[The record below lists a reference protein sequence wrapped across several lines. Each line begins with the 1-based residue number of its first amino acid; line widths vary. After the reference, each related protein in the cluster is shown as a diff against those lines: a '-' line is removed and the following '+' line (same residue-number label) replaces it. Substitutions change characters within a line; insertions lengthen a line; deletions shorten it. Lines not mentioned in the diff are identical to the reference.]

1 VYTTYPLASYAPRQ
15 RFDAF
20 KGLVD
25 DVFCPMA
32 LEANRDARESFNAH
46 VDGIALGKL
55 QLVRVSTSPIRVARR
70 SEDIARI
77 PDPPFLVKFQV
88 KGDCLWQQRGREVL
102 MRPGDFV
109 IASTAE
115 PYKMQFF
122 GDYATPVLVVA
133 ESIMRRLTPHPEQFL
148 GVRMPGEEA
157 DCGLLSSFVAQIAAR
172 MHKLPVQMVHRV
184 EANVLDL
191 LGAVLGA
198 RASVH
203 NVSHTQMLA
212 QIKAYINSHLHDRE
226 LGPVMLARAFAI
238 STRQVHALF
247 EAETMTVGRYIRAQ
261 RVAACRRTLEDSTL
275 GTVSLTEVALQW
287 GFYDLSHMTRCFREE
302 YGEPPRRFLLQ
313 RCNQ

>member
-1 VYTTYPLASYAPRQ
+1 
-15 RFDAF
+15 
-20 KGLVD
+20 
-25 DVFCPMA
+25 MA
-32 LEANRDARESFNAH
+32 LDVNRDARESFNCR
-46 VDGIALGKL
+46 VDGVDLGKL
-55 QLVRVSTSPIRVARR
+55 QLVRVATSPLRVARR
-70 SEDIARI
+70 AEDIARI
-77 PDPPFLVKFQV
+77 PDPPYLVKFQV

-122 GDYATPVLVVA
+122 GEYETPVLVVA
-133 ESIMRRLTPHPEQFL
+133 ESIMRRLTPHPEHFL
-148 GVRMPGEEA
+148 GVRMSGEEA

-172 MHKLPVQMVHRV
+172 MHKLPAQMVHRV

-198 RASVH
+198 RASTH
-203 NVSHTQMLA
+203 SISHTQMLA
-212 QIKAYINSHLHDRE
+212 QIKAYIGAHLHNRE
-226 LGPVMLARAFAI
+226 LGPVMLARTFAI

-261 RVAACRRTLEDSTL
+261 RVAACRRTLEASAL
-275 GTVSLTEVALQW
+275 GSVSLTDIALQW

-313 RCNQ
+313 RHNA